1 MLQFSDKEWSRYVN
15 NKYMYINRLRID
27 DFINLYQSLNHKI
40 ISIESVKEKN
50 ILDLLE
56 KNSLV
61 INKKFKNKSKDV
73 LSTTSSWI
81 VTEKI

>member
-1 MLQFSDKEWSRYVN
+1 MKLLTV
-15 NKYMYINRLRID
+15 
-27 DFINLYQSLNHKI
+27 
-40 ISIESVKEKN
+40 EKN

-61 INKKFKNKSKDV
+61 INKKFKNKSKDI

>member
-15 NKYMYINRLRID
+15 NKYMYMNRLRID
-27 DFINLYQSLNHKI
+27 DFINLYQSLKHNI
-40 ISIESVKEKN
+40 LSIESVKEKN

-61 INKKFKNKSKDV
+61 INKKYKNKSKDV

>member
-15 NKYMYINRLRID
+15 NKYMYMNRLRID

-61 INKKFKNKSKDV
+61 INKKFKNKSKDI